1 MIRLGNIID
10 LSIRLRKEKGGW
22 AFGPGVGDGDTS
34 ESVPDEPFKAR
45 SLKLWPTGGPRA
57 DRPLYERKT
66 PLKGYSVRLC
76 GVSQER

>member
-34 ESVPDEPFKAR
+34 DSVPEEPIKSAI
-45 SLKLWPTGGPRA
+45 SENMAYDTHQGEIVHSTSGKHP
-57 DRPLYERKT
+57 
-66 PLKGYSVRLC
+66 
-76 GVSQER
+76 